1 MLLSVLSLSYVDI
14 VCLVSAGI
22 LNDEGVSTL
31 LPYCV
36 YSLGYNQCWVSDAD
50 IIFGCI

>member
-1 MLLSVLSLSYVDI
+1 MLLLSVLSLSYVDI

-31 LPYCV
+31 LPYCCLFLV
-36 YSLGYNQCWVSDAD
+36 
-50 IIFGCI
+50 IISVG